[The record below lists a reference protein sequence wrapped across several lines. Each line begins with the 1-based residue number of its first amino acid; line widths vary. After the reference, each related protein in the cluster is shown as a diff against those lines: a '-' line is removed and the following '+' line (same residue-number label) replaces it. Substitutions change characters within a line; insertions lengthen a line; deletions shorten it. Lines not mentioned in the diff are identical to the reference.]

1 MMEADSSN
9 LPREVTP
16 EQDPAPATERDEHQT
31 RKRSRGSD
39 SMLTEGASSGL
50 HQLLDQLQVISSPV
64 LRFTDKWREIHEEY
78 AALQSS
84 LKKQAVRLDLKE
96 KSLMERV
103 VELEKKEDTLKDVEE
118 RERKIGLLE
127 KSLEEKAKEND
138 VKQYLVS
145 SLLRRLECETASE
158 AANVLE
164 EKEKEVERLSK
175 WNDERSREL
184 EKAVEEFEAR
194 EKKLRLLDEAI
205 KEKVSELEKKH
216 ETFDAEQILKAEEM
230 ELKRREML
238 AEVDKKEK
246 SFEMELKAKAEEMEV
261 KEKQLE
267 EREKELDL
275 KQREL
280 EKVMEKLKERE
291 LQERAGTC
299 KRSSLLAE
307 KGTEAGSTSASSP
320 QQRDKACEEE
330 TERIKIVDSEFHD
343 FKNTMSSFSVDK
355 IWALY
360 DPQDEMPRLYAKIK
374 RINKSR
380 LSLDVTWLDPKEDES
395 VPVACG
401 RFTRGRGGT
410 VSYLA
415 FSHELKPIIH
425 GRNISVNPQ
434 KGETWA
440 LFKNLGQQ
448 HKPPYRYDLVEVVV
462 GSKDHQGVGVAYLG
476 KVEGFVSVFKHAAQG
491 RVVKL
496 VIRPDE
502 MQRFSHRVP
511 SVRLSGDEKEGVPAG
526 SFELDPA
533 AVPSYILLGGE
544 GA

>member
-1 MMEADSSN
+1 MEADSFN
-9 LPREVTP
+9 LSREVTP

-39 SMLTEGASSGL
+39 SMLTEGASSGGL

-64 LRFTDKWREIHEEY
+64 LQFTDKWREIHEEY
-78 AALQSS
+78 ATLQSS

-96 KSLMERV
+96 KSLMEKV
-103 VELEKKEDTLKDVEE
+103 VELEKKEEMLKDVEE

-127 KSLEEKAKEND
+127 KSLEEK
-138 VKQYLVS
+138 
-145 SLLRRLECETASE
+145 
-158 AANVLE
+158 
-164 EKEKEVERLSK
+164 EKD
-175 WNDERSREL
+175 NDERSGEL
-184 EKAVEEFEAR
+184 DKAVNEFELKREEWIKQREDR
-194 EKKLRLLDEAI
+194 EKDLRLLDEAI
-205 KEKVSELEKKH
+205 KEKVSDMEKKH
-216 ETFDAEQILKAEEM
+216 EAFDAEQIVKAEEMELKRREMLAELEKKEKSFEVELKAKAEEM

-238 AEVDKKEK
+238 AEVEKKERI
-246 SFEMELKAKAEEMEV
+246 FEVEVKAKAEEMKV

-267 EREKELDL
+267 EKEKELDL
-275 KQREL
+275 KHREL
-280 EKVMEKLKERE
+280 EQVMDKLKERE
-291 LQERAGTC
+291 KETHSAC
-299 KRSSLLAE
+299 LA
-307 KGTEAGSTSASSP
+307 SASALSP

-330 TERIKIVDSEFHD
+330 EPERIKIVDSEFHD

-380 LSLDVTWLDPKEDES
+380 LSLDVTWLDPKDDES
-395 VPVACG
+395 VPIACG
-401 RFTRGRGGT
+401 RFTHGRRET
-410 VSYLA
+410 VSYLT

-425 GRNISVNPQ
+425 GRNISVNPK

-462 GSKDHQGVGVAYLG
+462 GFKDHQGVGVAYLG
-476 KVEGFVSVFKHAAQG
+476 KVEGFVSVFKHSAKD
-491 RVVKL
+491 RVVKR
-496 VIRPDE
+496 VIAPDE